1 MAFDD
6 ILAQVLE
13 LLQRDGRVSYRA
25 LKVRFQLDDDLL
37 EAVKDEL
44 IYAKHL
50 AVDEENRVL
59 VWTGEQ
65 ASAATPS
72 PALGTPALTASPPT
86 EQERAPLAYT
96 PQHLVEKILTS
107 RTALEGERKQVT
119 VLFADVSGFTALAER
134 LDPEEVHQ
142 LMNRA
147 FELILGEAHRYEG
160 TINQFLGDGVMALFG
175 APIAHEDHA
184 QRAVHAALGMQRVLQ
199 GYGAELQRTRGITFR
214 MRMGLNTG
222 LVVVGSI
229 GDNLRMDYTAV
240 GDTTN
245 LAARMLNLAEPGQV
259 VIAEDTHKAVSG
271 YFVTRPLGER
281 AIKGKAEPVNTYEV
295 VRARGL
301 RTRLEVGAERGLTP
315 FVGRE
320 PELSL
325 LQERWVEARVGR
337 GQVICLMG
345 EAGIGKSRLLL
356 ECQRRLADEPV
367 TWLTGRCISYGKEM
381 AYLPIIDLLKHNF
394 QVEEGDDD
402 VTVSAK
408 IEQGMGALGAELQPA
423 IPYIKSLLS
432 VPPGGDTVLRLDAQ
446 QRRLRL
452 FEALRAMML
461 QGGQRRPLVLVVEDL
476 HWIDKTSEE
485 VLLHL
490 ANSIPRARVLLFVT
504 YRPGYRNPFGERTY
518 TTCIGLRTLSDH
530 DSLKLAAGMLAMAEF
545 PSELRDLIIRKA
557 EGNPFF
563 LEEVL
568 KSLLEMGALRQRDG
582 RYILTKPIAE
592 IYVPNTIQ
600 DVIMARIDRLEE
612 TPKRAL
618 QLASVIGR
626 EFTVRLLERIS
637 DVKGQLERFLQE
649 LKVLEFIY
657 ERSFYPELA
666 YMFKHALTH
675 DVAYNSLLMQ
685 RRKEL
690 HRLIAM
696 AIEELYAERL
706 PESYEMLAYHYERGE
721 VWEKALEYLVKAGQK
736 AQQAYANQEAREHY
750 NRAVDICERL
760 GGAVEPATRMTL
772 YAGKGAVHVPLSE
785 FRASIETYQCLLEV
799 VRQLGDRHKE
809 AEALYQI
816 GFGFY
821 GAHEFEQALE
831 FSHQAQALA
840 AEIGNQSILAA
851 SLFIIAQVQ
860 AVTGKLD
867 EASHGFEASLRV
879 SRAAGEEG
887 REGFN
892 LYMLGQLH
900 SWKGEYEQALRLQE
914 QSFTIGH
921 AQDLQLLVIRI
932 LWYRGMTHGG
942 QGEYTAALAALQ
954 DALTLSDRLGDKVFK
969 CRVLNTQGWVYGEIY
984 NLEAAIRYNRE
995 GAEAS
1000 YQVGDPEI
1008 IRNAEINLGDDYLL
1022 LGDLEQAQRYLEK
1035 VYKDTQQRGKWGEEW
1050 MKWRYSQ
1057 HLYHSLGE
1065 LWLTKGDAAQA
1076 LEFAEECLRLAEP
1089 TMSRKNLV
1097 KGWRLKGQAL
1107 LAQGQGE
1114 QAEVALARALTLA
1127 REIGNPPQLWKTYQ
1141 ALGALYEWQADLE
1154 RARVAY
1160 QSAMDMINE
1169 VAARLQDQELRRT
1182 FLAARPVQEI
1192 RERLVQAGRGR
1203 P

>member
-1 MAFDD
+1 MRCPQCGHDNPDGVKFCGECGTRMEGLCPGCGTSNPPTNKFCHQCGQA
-6 ILAQVLE
+6 LAPPPTSAARFASPQ
-13 LLQRDGRVSYRA
+13 SYTPP
-25 LKVRFQLDDDLL
+25 
-37 EAVKDEL
+37 
-44 IYAKHL
+44 HL
-50 AVDEENRVL
+50 A
-59 VWTGEQ
+59 
-65 ASAATPS
+65 
-72 PALGTPALTASPPT
+72 
-86 EQERAPLAYT
+86 
-96 PQHLVEKILTS
+96 EKILTS
-107 RTALEGERKQVT
+107 RTALAGERKQVT
-119 VLFADVSGFTALAER
+119 VLFADVSGFTSISEQ

-147 FELILGEAHRYEG
+147 FELMLGEVHRYEG

-199 GYGAELQRTRGITFR
+199 GYGAELQRTQGITFR
-214 MRMGLNTG
+214 VRMGLNTG
-222 LVVVGSI
+222 LVVVASI

-259 VIAEDTHKAVSG
+259 VMAEDTHRAVSG
-271 YFVTRPLGER
+271 YFVTRPLGAR
-281 AIKGKAEPVNTYEV
+281 AIKGKAEPVNAYEV

-320 PELSL
+320 PELTL
-325 LQERWVEARVGR
+325 LQERWAEARAGR
-337 GQVICLMG
+337 GQVIFLMG

-356 ECQRRLADEPV
+356 EFQRRLADEPV

-402 VTVSAK
+402 ATISAK
-408 IEQGMGALGAELQPA
+408 IEQGMVALGEELQPA
-423 IPYIKSLLS
+423 IPHIKYLLS
-432 VPPGGDTVLRLDAQ
+432 VPPGDDAVLSMDAQ
-446 QRRLRL
+446 QRRLKL

-490 ANSIPRARVLLFVT
+490 ADSIPAARVLLLVT
-504 YRPGYRNPFGERTY
+504 YRPGYQNPFGERTY
-518 TTCIGLRTLSDH
+518 TTRIGLRTLSDY
-530 DSLKLAAGMLAMAEF
+530 DSLRLAAGMLAMAEF
-545 PSELRDLIIRKA
+545 PPELRDLIVRKA

-568 KSLLEMGALRQRDG
+568 KSLLEVGALRQRDG
-582 RYILTKPIAE
+582 HYVLTKPISE
-592 IYVPNTIQ
+592 IYVPNTVQ

-612 TPKRAL
+612 VPKKAL

-637 DVKGQLERFLQE
+637 DVHAQLERFLQE

-750 NRAVDICERL
+750 SRALDMCERL
-760 GGAVEPATRMTL
+760 GEAVEPATRMTI
-772 YAGKGAVHVPLSE
+772 YAGKGAVHFLLSE
-785 FRASIETYQCLLEV
+785 FRASIEAHQRLLEV
-799 VRQLGDRHKE
+799 ARQLGDRHKE

-816 GFGFY
+816 GFGFHRS
-821 GAHEFEQALE
+821 HEFEKALE

-840 AEIGNQSILAA
+840 LEIGNQNILAA
-851 SLFIIAQVQ
+851 SLFVIAFVH

-867 EASHGFEASLRV
+867 EATHGLEEALRV
-879 SRAAGEEG
+879 SREAGEKG

-892 LYMLGQLH
+892 LTLLGQLYN
-900 SWKGEYEQALRLQE
+900 WKGEYEQGLQLLE
-914 QSFTIGH
+914 QGFTIGH
-921 AQDLQLLVIRI
+921 AHDLQLIVIHI
-932 LWYRGMTHGG
+932 LWHRGLAHGG
-942 QGEYTAALAALQ
+942 KGEYAAALAALH

-969 CRVLNTQGWVYGEIY
+969 CRSLNTLGWVHGELY

-1000 YQVGDPEI
+1000 YKVGDPEI

-1035 VYKDTQQRGKWGEEW
+1035 VYGDTQQRGQWGEEW

-1076 LEFAEECLRLAEP
+1076 LEFAEECLKLAEP
-1089 TMSRKNLV
+1089 TLSRKNLV

-1114 QAEVALARALTLA
+1114 QAQEALSRALTIA

-1154 RARVAY
+1154 RARAAY
-1160 QSAMDMINE
+1160 QSAMDVIDG
-1169 VAARLQDQELRRT
+1169 VAERLQDQELQRT

-1192 RERLVQAGRGR
+1192 RERLVQASSERH
-1203 P
+1203 

>member
-1 MAFDD
+1 MPAARF
-6 ILAQVLE
+6 ASPE
-13 LLQRDGRVSYRA
+13 SYTPA
-25 LKVRFQLDDDLL
+25 
-37 EAVKDEL
+37 
-44 IYAKHL
+44 HL
-50 AVDEENRVL
+50 A
-59 VWTGEQ
+59 
-65 ASAATPS
+65 
-72 PALGTPALTASPPT
+72 
-86 EQERAPLAYT
+86 
-96 PQHLVEKILTS
+96 EKILTS

-119 VLFADVSGFTALAER
+119 VLFADVSGFTSISEQ
-134 LDPEEVHQ
+134 LDPEEVHH

-147 FELILGEAHRYEG
+147 FELMLGEVHRYEG

-184 QRAVHAALGMQRVLQ
+184 QRAVHAALGMHRVLQ
-199 GYGAELQRTRGITFR
+199 GYGAELHRTQGIAFR
-214 MRMGLNTG
+214 VRLGLNTG
-222 LVVVGSI
+222 LVVVASI

-245 LAARMLNLAEPGQV
+245 LAARMLHLAEPGQIV
-259 VIAEDTHKAVSG
+259 LAEDTQKAVSG
-271 YFVTRPLGER
+271 YFVTRPLG
-281 AIKGKAEPVNTYEV
+281 AQVIKGKTAPVNAYEV
-295 VRARGL
+295 VRTRGL
-301 RTRLEVGAERGLTP
+301 RTRLEVGAEQGLTP

-320 PELSL
+320 HELTL
-325 LQERWVEARVGR
+325 LQERWVEARAGR
-337 GQVICLMG
+337 GQVILLMG

-356 ECQRRLADEPV
+356 EFQRCLAGEPV

-402 VTVSAK
+402 ATVSAK
-408 IEQGMGALGAELQPA
+408 IERGMEVLGAELQPA
-423 IPYIKSLLS
+423 IPHVKYLLS
-432 VPPGGDTVLRLDAQ
+432 VPPGDDAVLSLDAQ
-446 QRRLRL
+446 QRRLKL
-452 FEALRAMML
+452 FEAIRAMML

-490 ANSIPRARVLLFVT
+490 ADSITAARVLLLVA
-504 YRPGYRNPFGERTY
+504 YRPGYPNPFGERTY
-518 TTCIGLRTLSDH
+518 TTRIGLRTLSDH
-530 DSLKLAAGMLAMAEF
+530 ESLRLAAGMLAVAEF
-545 PSELRDLIIRKA
+545 PPELRDLIIRKA

-568 KSLLEMGALRQRDG
+568 KSLLEVGALRQHDG
-582 RYILTKPIAE
+582 RYILTKHISE
-592 IYVPNTIQ
+592 IYVPDTVQ

-612 TPKRAL
+612 DPKKAL

-637 DVKGQLERFLQE
+637 DVKAQLERFLQE

-675 DVAYNSLLMQ
+675 DVAYNSLLVQ

-690 HRLIAM
+690 HRLVAA

-721 VWEKALEYLVKAGQK
+721 VWKKAMEYLVKAGQK
-736 AQQAYANQEAREHY
+736 AQQAYANQEARDHY
-750 NRAVDICERL
+750 SRALDICERL
-760 GGAVEPATRMTL
+760 GEAVEPTTRMMI
-772 YAGKGAVHVPLSE
+772 YAGKGAVHLLLSE
-785 FRASIETYQCLLEV
+785 FHASVEAQQCLLEV
-799 VRQLGDRHKE
+799 ARQLGDRHKE

-816 GFGFY
+816 GFGFHY
-821 GAHEFEQALE
+821 AHEFEKALE
-831 FSHQAQALA
+831 FSNQAQSLA
-840 AEIGNQSILAA
+840 AEIGNQNILAA
-851 SLFIIAQVQ
+851 SLFVIAFVH
-860 AVTGKLD
+860 AMTGKLD
-867 EASHGFEASLRV
+867 EAAHGVEEALRV
-879 SRAAGEEG
+879 SREAGETG

-900 SWKGEYEQALRLQE
+900 NWKGEYEQALRLLE
-914 QSFTIGH
+914 QGFTIGH
-921 AQDLQLLVIRI
+921 AHDLQLIVIRV
-932 LWYRGMTHGG
+932 LWYRGLTHGG
-942 QGEYTAALAALQ
+942 QGEYAAALATLQ
-954 DALTLSDRLGDKVFK
+954 DALALSDRLGDKIYK
-969 CRVLNTQGWVYGEIY
+969 CRVLNSLGWVYGEIY

-1000 YQVGDPEI
+1000 YKIGDPEI

-1065 LWLTKGDAAQA
+1065 LWLTKGEAAQA
-1076 LEFAEECLRLAEP
+1076 LEFAEECLKLAEP

-1097 KGWRLKGQAL
+1097 KGWRLKGQTL
-1107 LAQGQGE
+1107 LTQGQGE
-1114 QAEVALARALTLA
+1114 QAEAALTRALTIA
-1127 REIGNPPQLWKTYQ
+1127 REIGNPPQFWKTYQ
-1141 ALGALYEWQADLE
+1141 AMGALYESQADLE
-1154 RARVAY
+1154 RARAAY
-1160 QSAMDMINE
+1160 QSAMDVIDG
-1169 VAARLQDQELRRT
+1169 VAERLQDPELQRT
-1182 FLAARPVQEI
+1182 FLTARPVQEI
-1192 RERLVQAGRGR
+1192 REHLAQARGGS

>member
-1 MAFDD
+1 MRCPQCSHDNPDGVKFCGECGTRVDSRCPSCGMDNPPANKFCHQCGQA
-6 ILAQVLE
+6 LAPPPAPAARFASPQ
-13 LLQRDGRVSYRA
+13 SYTPR
-25 LKVRFQLDDDLL
+25 
-37 EAVKDEL
+37 
-44 IYAKHL
+44 HL
-50 AVDEENRVL
+50 A
-59 VWTGEQ
+59 
-65 ASAATPS
+65 
-72 PALGTPALTASPPT
+72 
-86 EQERAPLAYT
+86 
-96 PQHLVEKILTS
+96 EKILTA

-119 VLFADVSGFTALAER
+119 VLFADVSGFTSLSER

-147 FELILGEAHRYEG
+147 FELMLGEVHRYEG

-199 GYGAELQRTRGITFR
+199 GYGAELQRTQGITFR
-214 MRMGLNTG
+214 IRLGLNTG
-222 LVVVGSI
+222 LVVVASI

-245 LAARMLNLAEPGQV
+245 LAARMLNLAEPDQIV
-259 VIAEDTHKAVSG
+259 MAEDTHRAVSG
-271 YFVTRPLGER
+271 YFVTRLLGAR
-281 AIKGKAEPVNTYEV
+281 AIKGKAEPVKAYEV
-295 VRARGL
+295 VRARGP

-320 PELSL
+320 PELTL
-325 LQERWVEARVGR
+325 LQECWTEARAGR
-337 GQVICLMG
+337 GQVVFLMG

-356 ECQRRLADEPV
+356 EFQRHLADEPV

-394 QVEEGDDD
+394 QIEEGDDD
-402 VTVSAK
+402 ATISAK
-408 IEQGMGALGAELQPA
+408 IELGMGALGAGLQPA
-423 IPYIKSLLS
+423 IPHIKYLLS
-432 VPPGGDTVLRLDAQ
+432 IPPGDDAVLHLDAQ
-446 QRRLRL
+446 QRRLKL
-452 FEALRAMML
+452 FEALRAMTL
-461 QGGQRRPLVLVVEDL
+461 QGGQLRPLVLVVEDL

-490 ANSIPRARVLLFVT
+490 ADSIAAARVLLIMT
-504 YRPGYRNPFGERTY
+504 YRPGYQNPFGERTY
-518 TTCIGLRTLSDH
+518 ATRIGLRALSDH
-530 DSLKLAAGMLAMAEF
+530 DSLRLAAGMLAMAEF
-545 PSELRDLIIRKA
+545 PPELRDLIVRKA

-568 KSLLEMGALRQRDG
+568 KSLLEVGALRQRDG
-582 RYILTKPIAE
+582 RYVLTKRVSE
-592 IYVPNTIQ
+592 IYVPDAIQ

-612 TPKRAL
+612 VPKKAL

-637 DVKGQLERFLQE
+637 DVHAQLERFLQE

-690 HRLIAM
+690 HRLVAL
-696 AIEELYAERL
+696 AIEDLYAERL

-750 NRAVDICERL
+750 SRALDICERL
-760 GGAVEPATRMTL
+760 GEAVEPATRMTL
-772 YAGKGAVHVPLSE
+772 YAGKGAVHLLLSE
-785 FRASIETYQCLLEV
+785 FRASIEAHQRLLEV
-799 VRQLGDRHKE
+799 ARQLGDRHKE

-816 GFGFY
+816 GFGFFW
-821 GAHEFEQALE
+821 AHEFEKALE
-831 FSHQAQALA
+831 FSYQAQTLA
-840 AEIGNQSILAA
+840 SEISNKNILAA
-851 SLFIIAQVQ
+851 SLFVIAFVH

-867 EASHGFEASLRV
+867 EAACSLEEALRV
-879 SRAAGEEG
+879 SREAGEKG

-892 LYMLGQLH
+892 LILLGMLH
-900 SWKGEYEQALRLQE
+900 SWKGEYEQALRLLE
-914 QSFTIGH
+914 QGFTIGQAH
-921 AQDLQLLVIRI
+921 DLQLVVIWI
-932 LWYRGMTHGG
+932 VWERGLTHAGK
-942 QGEYTAALAALQ
+942 GEYAAALGALQ
-954 DALTLSDRLGDKVFK
+954 DALALSDRLSDKVFK
-969 CRVLNTQGWVYGEIY
+969 CRVLNTLGWVYGELY

-1000 YQVGDPEI
+1000 YKIGDPEI

-1035 VYKDTQQRGKWGEEW
+1035 VYRDTQQRGKWGEEY
-1050 MKWRYSQ
+1050 MKWRYAQ

-1065 LWLTKGDAAQA
+1065 LWLAKGDAAQA
-1076 LEFAEECLRLAEP
+1076 LEFADECLKLAKP

-1114 QAEVALARALTLA
+1114 QAAAALSQALTVA
-1127 REIGNPPQLWKTYQ
+1127 QEIGNPPQLWKTYR
-1141 ALGALYEWQADLE
+1141 ALGELYERQADLE
-1154 RARVAY
+1154 RAKAAY
-1160 QSAMDMINE
+1160 RSALEVIE
-1169 VAARLQDQELRRT
+1169 GVAARLQNQELRRT
-1182 FLAARPVQEI
+1182 FLDTRPVQEL
-1192 RERLVQAGRGR
+1192 RARLTEMQPA
-1203 P
+1203 

>member
-1 MAFDD
+1 MPAARF
-6 ILAQVLE
+6 ASPQ
-13 LLQRDGRVSYRA
+13 SYTPS
-25 LKVRFQLDDDLL
+25 
-37 EAVKDEL
+37 
-44 IYAKHL
+44 HL
-50 AVDEENRVL
+50 A
-59 VWTGEQ
+59 
-65 ASAATPS
+65 
-72 PALGTPALTASPPT
+72 
-86 EQERAPLAYT
+86 
-96 PQHLVEKILTS
+96 EKILTS
-107 RTALEGERKQVT
+107 RTALAGERKQVT
-119 VLFADVSGFTALAER
+119 VLFADVSGFTSISER

-147 FELILGEAHRYEG
+147 FELILDKVHRYEG
-160 TINQFLGDGVMALFG
+160 TINQFLGDGIMALFG

-184 QRAVHAALGMQRVLQ
+184 QRAVHAALGMQRDLQ
-199 GYGAELQRTRGITFR
+199 GYGADLQRTRGIMFR
-214 MRMGLNTG
+214 VRMGLNTG

-259 VIAEDTHKAVSG
+259 VIAEDTHRVVSG
-271 YFVTRPLGER
+271 YFITRPLGAR
-281 AIKGKAEPVNTYEV
+281 AIKGKAAPVNAYEV
-295 VRARGL
+295 IRARGL

-320 PELSL
+320 PELTL
-325 LQERWVEARVGR
+325 LQERWAEARAGR

-356 ECQRRLADEPV
+356 EFQRRIADEPV

-402 VTVSAK
+402 ATVSAK
-408 IEQGMGALGAELQPA
+408 IERGMEALGEELQPA
-423 IPYIKSLLS
+423 IPHVKYLLS
-432 VPPGGDTVLRLDAQ
+432 VPPGDDTVLSLDAQ
-446 QRRLRL
+446 QRRLKL

-490 ANSIPRARVLLFVT
+490 VDSLPAARVLLLVT
-504 YRPGYRNPFGERTY
+504 YRPGYQNPFGEWTY
-518 TTCIGLRTLSDH
+518 TTRLGVRTLSDH
-530 DSLKLAAGMLAMAEF
+530 DSLRLAAGMLAMAEF
-545 PSELRDLIIRKA
+545 PPELRDLIVRKA

-568 KSLLEMGALRQRDG
+568 KSLLEVGALRQRDG
-582 RYILTKPIAE
+582 QYVLTKHISE

-612 TPKRAL
+612 VPKRAL
-618 QLASVIGR
+618 QIASVIGR
-626 EFTVRLLERIS
+626 EFTVRLLKRIS
-637 DVKGQLERFLQE
+637 DVQAQLERFLQE

-675 DVAYNSLLMQ
+675 DVTYNSLLMQ

-736 AQQAYANQEAREHY
+736 AQQAYANQEALDHY
-750 NRAVDICERL
+750 SRALDICERL
-760 GGAVEPATRMTL
+760 GQAVEPATRMMI
-772 YAGKGAVHVPLSE
+772 YAGKGAVHFLLSE
-785 FRASIETYQCLLEV
+785 FHHSIEAHQRLLEV
-799 VRQLGDRHKE
+799 ARQCGDRNKE
-809 AEALYQI
+809 AEALHQI
-816 GFGFY
+816 GYGFFR
-821 GAHEFEQALE
+821 AHEFEEALE
-831 FSHQAQALA
+831 VSHQAQALA
-840 AEIGNQSILAA
+840 AEIGNQNILAA
-851 SLFIIAQVQ
+851 SLFVIAFVH
-860 AVTGKLD
+860 AMTGKLD
-867 EASHGFEASLRV
+867 EATHSLKEALQVGRV
-879 SRAAGEEG
+879 AGEPG

-892 LYMLGQLH
+892 LMLLGDLH
-900 SWKGEYEQALRLQE
+900 NWKGEYEQALQLLE

-921 AQDLQLLVIRI
+921 THDLQLIVLLS
-932 LWYRGMTHGG
+932 LWHRGIINGG
-942 QGEYTAALAALQ
+942 KGDYAAALVALQ
-954 DALTLSDRLGDKVFK
+954 DALALSDRLGDKIVK
-969 CRVLNTQGWVYGEIY
+969 CRVLNTLGWVYGEIY

-1000 YQVGDPEI
+1000 YKVGDPEI

-1022 LGDLEQAQRYLEK
+1022 LGDLEQAQSYLEQ
-1035 VYKDTQQRGKWGEEW
+1035 VYRAIQQGGRWGEEW

-1065 LWLTKGDAAQA
+1065 LGLAKGDAAQA
-1076 LEFAEECLRLAEP
+1076 LEFAEECLKLAEP

-1107 LAQGQGE
+1107 LAHGQGE
-1114 QAEVALARALTLA
+1114 QAQEALSRALTLA
-1127 REIGNPPQLWKTYQ
+1127 REIVNPPQLWKTYQ
-1141 ALGALYEWQADLE
+1141 ALGALYESQADLG

-1160 QSAMDMINE
+1160 QSAIDVIDR
-1169 VAARLQDQELRRT
+1169 VAERLQDQELQRT

-1192 RERLVQAGRGR
+1192 RERLTQVSGGRQ
-1203 P
+1203 

>member
-1 MAFDD
+1 MRCPQCGHDNP
-6 ILAQVLE
+6 AQVRFCGECGTRIEGLCPGCGTSNPPTNKFCHQCGQT
-13 LLQRDGRVSYRA
+13 LAPPPAPAIRFASPQSYTPP
-25 LKVRFQLDDDLL
+25 
-37 EAVKDEL
+37 
-44 IYAKHL
+44 HL
-50 AVDEENRVL
+50 A
-59 VWTGEQ
+59 
-65 ASAATPS
+65 
-72 PALGTPALTASPPT
+72 
-86 EQERAPLAYT
+86 
-96 PQHLVEKILTS
+96 EKILTS
-107 RTALEGERKQVT
+107 RTALAGERKQVT
-119 VLFADVSGFTALAER
+119 VLFADVSGFTSIAER

-142 LMNRA
+142 LMTRA
-147 FELILGEAHRYEG
+147 FELILGEVHRYEG

-184 QRAVHAALGMQRVLQ
+184 QRAVHAALGMQRVLR
-199 GYGAELQRTRGITFR
+199 GYQAELQRTRGIAFR
-214 MRMGLNTG
+214 VRMGLNTG

-245 LAARMLNLAEPGQV
+245 LAARMVNMAAPEQILV
-259 VIAEDTHKAVSG
+259 AEDTHKAVRG
-271 YFVTRPLGER
+271 YFVTTPLG
-281 AIKGKAEPVNTYEV
+281 AQVIKGKAEPINAYEV

-320 PELSL
+320 PELTL
-325 LQERWVEARVGR
+325 LQERWTEARAGR
-337 GQVICLMG
+337 GQVVCLMG

-356 ECQRRLADEPV
+356 EFQRRLADEPV

-381 AYLPIIDLLKHNF
+381 AYPPIIDLLKHNF

-402 VTVSAK
+402 AIVSAK
-408 IEQGMGALGAELQPA
+408 IEQGMVALGAELQLA
-423 IPYIKSLLS
+423 IPHVKYLLS
-432 VPPGGDTVLRLDAQ
+432 VPPGDDAVLSLDAQ
-446 QRRLRL
+446 QRRLKL

-461 QGGQRRPLVLVVEDL
+461 HGGQRRPLVLAVEDL

-485 VLLHL
+485 VLLYL
-490 ANSIPRARVLLFVT
+490 ADSIPAARVLLLVT
-504 YRPGYRNPFGERTY
+504 YRPGYQNPFGERTY
-518 TTCIGLRTLSDH
+518 TTRIGVRTLSDH
-530 DSLKLAAGMLAMAEF
+530 DSLRLAAGMLAMSEF
-545 PSELRDLIIRKA
+545 PPELRDLIVRKA

-568 KSLLEMGALRQRDG
+568 KSLLEVGALRQRDG
-582 RYILTKPIAE
+582 HYVLTKPIAE
-592 IYVPNTIQ
+592 IYVPDTIQ

-612 TPKRAL
+612 APKKAL

-637 DVKGQLERFLQE
+637 DVQVQIERFLQE

-657 ERSFYPELA
+657 ERSFAPELA

-675 DVAYNSLLMQ
+675 DVAYNSLLVQ

-696 AIEELYAERL
+696 AIEDLYTERL

-736 AQQAYANQEAREHY
+736 AQQAYANKEALDHY
-750 NRAVDICERL
+750 NRALDICERL
-760 GGAVEPATRMTL
+760 GEAVEPATRMTI
-772 YAGKGAVHVPLSE
+772 YAGKGAVHLLLSE
-785 FRASIETYQCLLEV
+785 FRASIEAHQGLLEMA
-799 VRQLGDRHKE
+799 RQRGDRHKE
-809 AEALYQI
+809 AEALHQI
-816 GFGFY
+816 GFNFLF
-821 GAHEFEQALE
+821 AHEFEQALE

-840 AEIGNQSILAA
+840 SEIGDQNILAA
-851 SLFIIAQVQ
+851 SLFVIAWIYV
-860 AVTGKLD
+860 VTSKLD
-867 EASHGFEASLRV
+867 EATHSVEEALRI
-879 SRAAGEEG
+879 SREAGEKV

-892 LYMLGQLH
+892 LILLGQLYNL
-900 SWKGEYEQALRLQE
+900 KGEFEQALALLE
-914 QSFTIGH
+914 QGFAIGH
-921 AQDLQLLVIRI
+921 AHDLQLVVIWC
-932 LWYRGMTHGG
+932 LWSKGVAHGG
-942 QGEYTAALAALQ
+942 QGEYEAALATLQ
-954 DALTLSDRLGDKVFK
+954 DALVLSDRLGNKVYR
-969 CRVLNTQGWVYGEIY
+969 CRVLNSLGWVYGEIY
-984 NLEAAIRYNRE
+984 HLEEAIRYNRE
-995 GAEAS
+995 GAAAS
-1000 YQVGDPEI
+1000 YQVDDPEI

-1035 VYKDTQQRGKWGEEW
+1035 VYRDTQQRGKWGEEW
-1050 MKWRYSQ
+1050 MKWRYAQ

-1076 LEFAEECLRLAEP
+1076 LEFADECLKLAEP

-1114 QAEVALARALTLA
+1114 QAEAALFQALSIG

-1141 ALGALYEWQADLE
+1141 ALGALYESQADFG

-1160 QSAMDMINE
+1160 QSAIDVIDE
-1169 VAARLQDQELRRT
+1169 VAERLQDQELKRT
-1182 FLAARPVQEI
+1182 FLAARPVQAI
-1192 RERLVQAGRGR
+1192 RERLAQAGGERQ
-1203 P
+1203 